1 MVTIRDV
8 ADKAGVSIA
17 TVSRV
22 TSGSNQV
29 QEETRK
35 KVLRVI
41 KELGYKPRPASGSDK
56 HLFRTIGV
64 MVPDLRGYHYSDI
77 ITGVEQFCFN
87 KGFDVMLS
95 LARGFPEKEEEV
107 LEEYFDRKVDGILVC
122 TLHCSEKYM
131 EPFVKSGIPVVAI
144 DYRIDEVKV
153 DSVNIDN
160 VSGAHSATRYLYENG
175 HRRIL
180 YIRGPENVYSSIDR
194 ERGLKK
200 FLKAHRDSDIV
211 LSKIQGFD
219 PEHGYFSIR
228 KHLKEKGVSFSSV
241 FCVNDYVA
249 MGAMKALME
258 AGLELPADVSV
269 IGFDDS
275 PFAPYTY
282 PPLTTIAQ
290 PRKEMGKVAAQ
301 LLIER
306 LSSSKY
312 VVFRNIV
319 LPTRLVVR
327 KSVIPFS
334 GICANGGGT
343 PSGRIIHKSSRS

>member
-1 MVTIRDV
+1 MVTIKDV
-8 ADKAGVSIA
+8 AQRAGVSIA

-22 TSGSNQV
+22 TNGSNQV
-29 QEETRK
+29 QDETRK
-35 KVLRVI
+35 KVLKAI
-41 KELGYKPRPASGSDK
+41 KELEYRPRTLSGRGK
-56 HLFRTIGV
+56 KLFRTIG
-64 MVPDLRGYHYSDI
+64 MLVPDLRGYHYSDI
-77 ITGVEQFCFN
+77 ITGAEEFCFSR
-87 KGFDVMLS
+87 GFDLMLS

-144 DYRIDEVKV
+144 DYSVDEVKV

-160 VSGAHSATRYLYENG
+160 ASGAYSAVRYLYDSG
-175 HRRIL
+175 HRKIL
-180 YIRGPENVYSSIDR
+180 YIRGPANVYSSVDR
-194 ERGLKK
+194 ERGLRRFSKSHK
-200 FLKAHRDSDIV
+200 DSEIV
-211 LSKIQGFD
+211 FGKIQGFD
-219 PEHGYFSIR
+219 PEHGYLSIK
-228 KHLKEKGVSFSSV
+228 KHLKEEGISFSSV

-249 MGAMKALME
+249 MGAIKALFE

-275 PFAPYTY
+275 PFAPYAY

-306 LSSSKY
+306 LSSSKH

-327 KSVIPFS
+327 KSVMPLS
-334 GICANGGGT
+334 
-343 PSGRIIHKSSRS
+343 RIHTE